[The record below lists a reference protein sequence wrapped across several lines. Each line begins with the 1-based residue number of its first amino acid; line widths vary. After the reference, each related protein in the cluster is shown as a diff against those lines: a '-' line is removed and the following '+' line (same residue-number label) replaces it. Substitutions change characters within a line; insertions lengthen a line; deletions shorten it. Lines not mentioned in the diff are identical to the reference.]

1 MSDEQKQQQA
11 MADITRAVM
20 NLLDKWKLD
29 NKIMHEILAMPDDVR
44 TRSFA
49 SFRDGKAVFPNHP
62 DVLRRSQYL
71 LRIADALRTAYPMN
85 PKMTGRWIHQGQR
98 RFGGRTPIS
107 MILTDG
113 ETGLVTV
120 LSELDCTFAWD
131 CTGSKAVSCA
141 K

>member
-1 MSDEQKQQQA
+1 MSDDKQQQA
-11 MADITRAVM
+11 LADITRAVM
-20 NLLDKWKLD
+20 NLLDNWRLD
-29 NKIMHEILAMPDDVR
+29 YSTMHQILAMPKSVR
-44 TRSFA
+44 TRNFA
-49 SFRDGKAVFPNHP
+49 HFRDGKAVFPNDP

-85 PKMTGRWIHQGQR
+85 PKMSGRWIHQPQR

-107 MILTDG
+107 MILNQG

-131 CTGSKAVSCA
+131 CTGSRAVSAA

>member
-1 MSDEQKQQQA
+1 MSDDKQQQA
-11 MADITRAVM
+11 LADITRAVM
-20 NLLDKWKLD
+20 NLLEGWKLD
-29 NKIMHEILAMPDDVR
+29 NSTMHAILAMPREVR
-44 TRSFA
+44 PRSFA
-49 SFRDGKAVFPNHP
+49 HFRNGKATFPNDP

-85 PKMTGRWIHQGQR
+85 PRMSGRWIHQPQR

-107 MILTDG
+107 MILDQG

-131 CTGSKAVSCA
+131 CTGSRAVSSA

>member
-1 MSDEQKQQQA
+1 MSDDTQQQA
-11 MADITRAVM
+11 MADITCAVM
-20 NLLDKWKLD
+20 SLLDKWKLD
-29 NKIMHEILAMPDDVR
+29 NNTMHQILAMPDTVK
-44 TRSFA
+44 TRKLA
-49 SFRDGKAVFPNHP
+49 AFRNGKAVFPNHP

-85 PKMTGRWIHQGQR
+85 PKMIGRWIHQGQR

-107 MILTDG
+107 MILADG

-131 CTGSKAVSCA
+131 CSGSKAASAV

>member
-1 MSDEQKQQQA
+1 MSDDKQQT
-11 MADITRAVM
+11 MVDITRAVM
-20 NLLDKWKLD
+20 NLLDNWKLD
-29 NKIMHEILAMPDDVR
+29 NKTMHQLMAMPDSVR
-44 TRSFA
+44 TRHFS
-49 SFRDGKAVFPNHP
+49 SFRDGKAVFPDHP

-85 PKMTGRWIHQGQR
+85 PKMSGRWIHQGQR

-107 MILTDG
+107 MILNGG

-131 CTGSKAVSCA
+131 CTGSKAASSA

>member
-1 MSDEQKQQQA
+1 MSDDKQQQA

-20 NLLDKWKLD
+20 HLLDKWKLD
-29 NKIMHEILAMPDDVR
+29 NKTMHQILAMPDTVK
-44 TRSFA
+44 TRNFA
-49 SFRDGKAVFPNHP
+49 AFRDGKAVFPNHP

-85 PKMTGRWIHQGQR
+85 PKMVGRWIHQGQR

-107 MILTDG
+107 MILADG
-113 ETGLVTV
+113 ETGLVAV

-131 CTGSKAVSCA
+131 CSGSRAVSA
-141 K
+141 GK